1 MDHHCPWINNC
12 VGLENQR
19 YFLLFVMYL
28 FLGTSYMIV
37 TIVSCWRHHSFKQ
50 HGQMMNFLTVLDT
63 CLCIVM
69 AGFTGWNWML
79 AFNGKTNIEFW
90 TPIDHQRKRIQ
101 ISFNSARD
109 NIYQVFGTHKMFR
122 VLSPSLRNV
131 PFTGLEWS
139 FWFKDSGYDANGYEF
154 PKDQESGRRPPVAV
168 AAPAATVPSNE
179 DEEVEMMIM
188 GSTQADSSRAANI

>member
-1 MDHHCPWINNC
+1 MMDHHCPWINNC

-28 FLGTSYMIV
+28 MLGSMYMIV
-37 TIVSCWRHHSFKQ
+37 TIMACWRHHSFKDNAK
-50 HGQMMNFLTVLDT
+50 MMNFLTILDS
-63 CLCIVM
+63 CLALVM

-90 TPIDHQRKRIQ
+90 TPVDRERKRIQ
-101 ISFNSARD
+101 ISFTSATD
-109 NIYQVFGTHKMFR
+109 NLFQIFGTHNMFR

-154 PKDQESGRRPPVAV
+154 PKSADSESGSRP
-168 AAPAATVPSNE
+168 
-179 DEEVEMMIM
+179 
-188 GSTQADSSRAANI
+188 